1 MALLPFCSQWTQFL
15 HCVVEC
21 KSFYTGLLNPKFL
34 HRLNYC
40 YCHCSHWTKFL
51 HRVVKCNFFTQGC
64 WMQKHCKSFGFAHIG
79 HSFYTGLLKAK
90 VLLNVLHNL
99 LMRRRVSRLVENC
112 KTKVKRARAQYVQ
125 SIQLLDLRVTSPLTV
140 FLKYGQL
147 DFSKA
152 FDSISDHLISIFPE
166 IFGFSEYFRIWL
178 TWVTRS
184 EHPKSAKDKVTRS
197 RSHEG
202 PETSS
207 IAYCAVHVG

>member
-34 HRLNYC
+34 HRYSYC
-40 YCHCSHWTKFL
+40 YCSHWTQFL
-51 HRVVKCNFFTQGC
+51 HRVVKCKF
-64 WMQKHCKSFGFAHIG
+64 
-79 HSFYTGLLKAK
+79 FYTGLLNAKALQK
-90 VLLNVLHNL
+90 FCFCSHQTQFLH
-99 LMRRRVSRLVENC
+99 RVAKSKSPLKCPAQSANEEAGEQIVAKLQNNS
-112 KTKVKRARAQYVQ
+112 KKISRAQYVQ

-166 IFGFSEYFRIWL
+166 I
-178 TWVTRS
+178 
-184 EHPKSAKDKVTRS
+184 
-197 RSHEG
+197 
-202 PETSS
+202 
-207 IAYCAVHVG
+207 C